1 KPVWTHDTAKTRNRH
16 EILHEMCI
24 HWHPCP
30 TTHRPGSP
38 RSHGGRTMDL
48 LSPAVEIG
56 RVRNGRTPSV
66 EAELA
71 RLRAQVVGLQAE
83 RAILLW
89 AAGHDE
95 LTGLANRRLFC
106 TLAPSL

>member
-1 KPVWTHDTAKTRNRH
+1 
-16 EILHEMCI
+16 
-24 HWHPCP
+24 
-30 TTHRPGSP
+30 
-38 RSHGGRTMDL
+38 MDL

-95 LTGLANRRLFC
+95 
-106 TLAPSL
+106 